1 MPNYCEEPA
10 SLSEFHWLFS
20 EELAEE
26 SLPCS
31 SQEFSAVIGQSSNQ
45 SRPAS
50 PFRPAPRVRRD
61 QSYDYEEAPSPNFDP
76 ENDASYFSIESG
88 SAARNS
94 SDPNSGPCPI
104 PPPEA
109 LLSLRSATRKRHAE
123 GTHEDDHRPQKYY
136 RRSECQSSNIGYSS
150 NSDASQSE
158 SQSRTPPS
166 TASPALQCCGCQSD
180 PSSLNFDQSLEI
192 QHLRAQLAV
201 SESRGANAIAELE
214 ASRTCVDF
222 LLNEV
227 RRVIDSGLGRQNP
240 QKAQQIIRD
249 TENRVQ
255 LFTRA
260 SRVTTQPED
269 LDPRNPHSY
278 YFSQDSLAPAA
289 GSQPTNPHSSQFA
302 PLAGFHTFE
311 SIPSVG
317 LEPSSSHSE
326 MSAYPLNVTFLPN
339 RHPFCH
345 NIVEVAIL
353 AGTFAGRFQ
362 QTSILLPARRCI
374 QDDDKLR
381 IPIMPNPNLYSRS
394 RRLPLSRWMR
404 PFCPVDTARSS
415 GSHEAAVY
423 IDQTNSL
430 FDFSNTPLHSNE
442 DTAMEL
448 MLLPPDAW

>member
-26 SLPCS
+26 SLPL
-31 SQEFSAVIGQSSNQ
+31 FI
-45 SRPAS
+45 
-50 PFRPAPRVRRD
+50 PRILSCQRD

-260 SRVTTQPED
+260 SRVTTQPSVHHTDSLPVFHSVLSED

-326 MSAYPLNVTFLPN
+326 MSRVPSECYVPTQSTSVLPQHRRSRDPSGSQLMQEWN
-339 RHPFCH
+339 H
-345 NIVEVAIL
+345 
-353 AGTFAGRFQ
+353 
-362 QTSILLPARRCI
+362 ARLDSYI
-374 QDDDKLR
+374 
-381 IPIMPNPNLYSRS
+381 NLYFAEP
-394 RRLPLSRWMR
+394 LPSVNTFQEPPQNLAQPYQMS
-404 PFCPVDTARSS
+404 
-415 GSHEAAVY
+415 
-423 IDQTNSL
+423 TNVL
-430 FDFSNTPLHSNE
+430 I
-442 DTAMEL
+442 
-448 MLLPPDAW
+448 

>member
-26 SLPCS
+26 SLPLFIPRILSCH
-31 SQEFSAVIGQSSNQ
+31 NQ

-260 SRVTTQPED
+260 SRVTTQPSVHHTDSLPVFHSVLSED

-326 MSAYPLNVTFLPN
+326 MSRVPSECYVPTQSTSVLPQHRRSRDPSGSQLMQEWN
-339 RHPFCH
+339 H
-345 NIVEVAIL
+345 
-353 AGTFAGRFQ
+353 
-362 QTSILLPARRCI
+362 ARLDSYI
-374 QDDDKLR
+374 
-381 IPIMPNPNLYSRS
+381 NLYFVEP
-394 RRLPLSRWMR
+394 LPSVNTFQEPPQNLAQPYQMS
-404 PFCPVDTARSS
+404 
-415 GSHEAAVY
+415 
-423 IDQTNSL
+423 TNVL
-430 FDFSNTPLHSNE
+430 I
-442 DTAMEL
+442 
-448 MLLPPDAW
+448 

>member
-26 SLPCS
+26 SLPLFIPRILSCQFVCLTALLLVTPLAAADPFPPFLLHS
-31 SQEFSAVIGQSSNQ
+31 TTADRKLGNQ
-45 SRPAS
+45 ATS
-50 PFRPAPRVRRD
+50 PGRLLLFDLRR
-61 QSYDYEEAPSPNFDP
+61 ELGEISPTTTRRHRARTSIR
-76 ENDASYFSIESG
+76 ERCLLFSIESG

-166 TASPALQCCGCQSD
+166 TASPALQFLRNTTSESSTCG
-180 PSSLNFDQSLEI
+180 
-192 QHLRAQLAV
+192 

-260 SRVTTQPED
+260 SRVTTQPSVHHTDSLPVFHSVLSED

-326 MSAYPLNVTFLPN
+326 MSRVPSECYVPTQSTSVLPQHRRSRDPSGSQLMQEWN
-339 RHPFCH
+339 H
-345 NIVEVAIL
+345 
-353 AGTFAGRFQ
+353 
-362 QTSILLPARRCI
+362 ARLDSYI
-374 QDDDKLR
+374 
-381 IPIMPNPNLYSRS
+381 NLYFVEP
-394 RRLPLSRWMR
+394 LPSVNTFQEPPQNLAQPYQMS
-404 PFCPVDTARSS
+404 
-415 GSHEAAVY
+415 
-423 IDQTNSL
+423 TNVL
-430 FDFSNTPLHSNE
+430 I
-442 DTAMEL
+442 
-448 MLLPPDAW
+448 

>member
-31 SQEFSAVIGQSSNQ
+31 SQEFSA

-227 RRVIDSGLGRQNP
+227 RRVIDSGL
-240 QKAQQIIRD
+240 
-249 TENRVQ
+249 
-255 LFTRA
+255 
-260 SRVTTQPED
+260 D

-326 MSAYPLNVTFLPN
+326 MSRVPSECYVPTQSTSVLPQHRRSRDPSGSQLMQEWN
-339 RHPFCH
+339 H
-345 NIVEVAIL
+345 
-353 AGTFAGRFQ
+353 
-362 QTSILLPARRCI
+362 ARLDSYI
-374 QDDDKLR
+374 
-381 IPIMPNPNLYSRS
+381 NLYFAEP
-394 RRLPLSRWMR
+394 LPSVNTFQEPPQNLAQPYQMS
-404 PFCPVDTARSS
+404 
-415 GSHEAAVY
+415 
-423 IDQTNSL
+423 TNVL
-430 FDFSNTPLHSNE
+430 I
-442 DTAMEL
+442 
-448 MLLPPDAW
+448 

>member
-26 SLPCS
+26 SLPLFIPRILS
-31 SQEFSAVIGQSSNQ
+31 FGQSSNQ

-260 SRVTTQPED
+260 SRVTTQPSVHHTDSLPVFHSVLSED

-278 YFSQDSLAPAA
+278 YFSQDSLALPLDP
-289 GSQPTNPHSSQFA
+289 SQRILTPRNSPRSLASTPSNLSRRSDWNPRVA
-302 PLAGFHTFE
+302 ILKCP
-311 SIPSVG
+311 
-317 LEPSSSHSE
+317 
-326 MSAYPLNVTFLPN
+326 AYPLNVTFLPN

-353 AGTFAGRFQ
+353 AGQ
-362 QTSILLPARRCI
+362 LMQEWNHARLDSYI
-374 QDDDKLR
+374 
-381 IPIMPNPNLYSRS
+381 NLYFAEP
-394 RRLPLSRWMR
+394 LPSVNTFQEPPQNLAQPYQMS
-404 PFCPVDTARSS
+404 
-415 GSHEAAVY
+415 
-423 IDQTNSL
+423 TNVL
-430 FDFSNTPLHSNE
+430 I
-442 DTAMEL
+442 
-448 MLLPPDAW
+448 